1 MSATT
6 TSGNGGDRSSS
17 TSNDAGDPS
26 PIAGLFANAAAAP
39 DAVAAPGETAA
50 LRCPLWTAP
59 SPRRV
64 PLPSTRRLGLADG
77 DRS

>member
-26 PIAGLFANAAAAP
+26 PIAGLFANAVTAP
-39 DAVAAPGETAA
+39 DAVAAPAEAA

-59 SPRRV
+59 SPR
-64 PLPSTRRLGLADG
+64 
-77 DRS
+77 